1 MIRHIVSGMKNLCQ
15 ILIKHG
21 ILLKK
26 IYLYKYFDFIYYD
39 NFIMACVAKIVQ
51 TDKDKDDIKHITE
64 AFYRVDK
71 ARERSEGR
79 TGIGLF
85 LCKQIVDIHNGS
97 MSVVS
102 EIDSGTEFTISLP
115 FRA

>member
-1 MIRHIVSGMKNLCQ
+1 
-15 ILIKHG
+15 
-21 ILLKK
+21 
-26 IYLYKYFDFIYYD
+26 
-39 NFIMACVAKIVQ
+39 MACVAKIVQ

-71 ARERSEGR
+71 ERERSEGR

-85 LCKQIVDIHNGS
+85 LCKQIVDVHNGS

>member
-1 MIRHIVSGMKNLCQ
+1 
-15 ILIKHG
+15 
-21 ILLKK
+21 
-26 IYLYKYFDFIYYD
+26 
-39 NFIMACVAKIVQ
+39 MACVAKIVQ

-85 LCKQIVDIHNGS
+85 LCKQSVDIHNGS